1 MAKIPTAQK
10 YKQSLHVVKIKLQS
24 FQSVSEIYS
33 NELITLFLNGML
45 NYVLVLMKKKLKS
58 PLSLPRSSFPHKVE
72 SKAWLSTQTSKRQR
86 TCNLLYSRHWV
97 SHSFLISHVFLLLLI
112 RRYSLFTQVRST
124 TWSYLIVFLQWG
136 PKPNL
141 LLTESVTLPCL
152 VPRADV
158 ILERGSCTKRV
169 IQCGT

>member
-10 YKQSLHVVKIKLQS
+10 YKQSSHVVKIKLQS

-33 NELITLFLNGML
+33 NELIILFLNGML
-45 NYVLVLMKKKLKS
+45 NYVQVLMKELKA

-97 SHSFLISHVFLLLLI
+97 SHIFLISHVFLL
-112 RRYSLFTQVRST
+112 
-124 TWSYLIVFLQWG
+124 LIVFLQWG
-136 PKPNL
+136 PKPKSLANTKCYPAL
-141 LLTESVTLPCL
+141 LSSTCRRHSWKRILYEESDTMWDLGIL
-152 VPRADV
+152 VF
-158 ILERGSCTKRV
+158 
-169 IQCGT
+169 